1 MQKEVLGCF
10 LHSLPVATE
19 VTVMSSWVDSSLYP
33 YLWAVRMIWT
43 LFGLGR
49 KSERYLTGFPWYI
62 RYRIS
67 LISTYGLH
75 ISRNC
80 PFLAE
85 NGHCDVDIKSVTI
98 IAKWWQNWYLE
109 IRLIIWNDLL
119 FEKSEPKRRIL
130 KLNQINFNTVL

>member
-62 RYRIS
+62 RYRMS

-85 NGHCDVDIKSVTI
+85 NGHRDVGDIKSMTI
-98 IAKWWQNWYLE
+98 IGSWWHKVGDNYCKLVTELRSGNSSDNLEWSVVWKIWAK
-109 IRLIIWNDLL
+109 
-119 FEKSEPKRRIL
+119 K
-130 KLNQINFNTVL
+130 